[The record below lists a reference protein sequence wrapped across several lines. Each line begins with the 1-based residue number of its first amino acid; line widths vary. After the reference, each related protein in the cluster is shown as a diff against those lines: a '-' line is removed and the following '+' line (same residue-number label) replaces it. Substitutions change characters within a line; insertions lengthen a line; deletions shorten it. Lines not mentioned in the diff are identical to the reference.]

1 MEKKSYN
8 MKKVFTTLVLAS
20 VLLWSCQTDGGSDLV
35 AKDLME
41 HGIPVTIM
49 APDSAIVKARN
60 MGSLMKDV
68 TVKGEGNYDLQIM
81 SSGATTSD
89 LARVKAE
96 QLSTVKTNRYFSKIV
111 TEEENGFLYEMALDS
126 NNLNY
131 NFRYILLQGDQE
143 IIFSAGMA
151 STLDQEEAER
161 LYESVK
167 Q

>member
-1 MEKKSYN
+1 
-8 MKKVFTTLVLAS
+8 MKKVIFTLMLSAS
-20 VLLWSCQTDGGSDLV
+20 LMWSCQTDINADL
-35 AKDLME
+35 AEKDLME
-41 HGIPVTIM
+41 YGVPVTIM
-49 APDSAIVKARN
+49 APDSATVKARN

-81 SSGATTSD
+81 ASSATTSD

-96 QLSTVKTNRYFSKIV
+96 QLATVKTNRYFSRILS
-111 TEEENGFLYEMALDS
+111 EEENGFLYEMEIDS

-131 NFRYILLQGDQE
+131 NFRYIHLQGDQE

-151 STLDQEEAER
+151 STLTQEEAER
-161 LYESVK
+161 IYEAVK

>member
-1 MEKKSYN
+1 MRKMIVAFLS
-8 MKKVFTTLVLAS
+8 LAP
-20 VLLWSCQTDGGSDLV
+20 LMWSCQTGGGSDLV
-35 AKDLME
+35 EKDLME
-41 HGIPVTIM
+41 HGVPVTIM
-49 APDSAIVKARN
+49 APDSAVVKARN

-81 SSGATTSD
+81 TSSATTSD

-96 QLSTVKTNRYFSKIV
+96 QLATVKTNRYFSRIV

-131 NFRYILLQGDQE
+131 NFRYIHLQGDQE

-151 STLDQEEAER
+151 STLTQEEAER
-161 LYESVK
+161 IYEAVK

>member
-1 MEKKSYN
+1 
-8 MKKVFTTLVLAS
+8 MKKVIFTLMLSAG
-20 VLLWSCQTDGGSDLV
+20 LIWSCQTENNADL
-35 AKDLME
+35 AEKDLME
-41 HGIPVTIM
+41 YGVPVTIM
-49 APDSAIVKARN
+49 APDSATVKARN

-81 SSGATTSD
+81 ASSATTSD

-96 QLSTVKTNRYFSKIV
+96 QLATVKTNRYFSRILS
-111 TEEENGFLYEMALDS
+111 EEENGFLYEMEIDS

-131 NFRYILLQGDQE
+131 NFRYIHLQGDQE

-151 STLDQEEAER
+151 STLTQEEAER
-161 LYESVK
+161 VYEAVK

>member
-1 MEKKSYN
+1 MLSAG
-8 MKKVFTTLVLAS
+8 LI
-20 VLLWSCQTDGGSDLV
+20 WSCQTENNADL
-35 AKDLME
+35 AEKDLME
-41 HGIPVTIM
+41 YGVPVTIM
-49 APDSAIVKARN
+49 APDSATVKARN

-81 SSGATTSD
+81 ASSATTSD

-96 QLSTVKTNRYFSKIV
+96 QLATVKTNRYFSRILS
-111 TEEENGFLYEMALDS
+111 EEENGFLYEMEIDS

-131 NFRYILLQGDQE
+131 NFRYIHLQGDQE

-151 STLDQEEAER
+151 STLTQEEAER
-161 LYESVK
+161 VYEAVK